1 MYIEYI
7 TRDTSKLNLKFL
19 KSEYITFNKSRKKNY
34 MKKNNKN
41 FLYFTSLKIRKFFS
55 KTCSLNFFNYN
66 KVNLSNYKDYSQFFK
81 GNFKNEINKLLNSVE
96 YLKQN
101 KKKILNIKY
110 NNYIR
115 QIKNTNNKTF
125 YPKLNSYEIFS
136 NKDSSKLVRKKNNDL
151 KTKVFLINY
160 KLS

>member
-1 MYIEYI
+1 MYIDYVK
-7 TRDTSKLNLKFL
+7 RDTSKLNLKFL
-19 KSEYITFNKSRKKNY
+19 KSEHKIFNKSRKKNF

-41 FLYFTSLKIRKFFS
+41 VLYFTSSKIRKIFS
-55 KTCSLNFFNYN
+55 RVCSLNFFNCD

-81 GNFKNEINKLLNSVE
+81 GNFRNEINKLLNSVE

-110 NNYIR
+110 NNYIQ
-115 QIKNTNNKTF
+115 QIKNTDNKTF

-136 NKDSSKLVRKKNNDL
+136 NKDSSKLVKKKNSDL